1 VLQSIKF
8 FIVILH
14 GLATAAA
21 AAAAAHVVL
30 ADVSACCQVV
40 LPLLCGPHGLASS
53 VDSVRGV
60 AADVI
65 CNAVKNAGPA
75 QVGEADATVV
85 LWGGGR

>member
-1 VLQSIKF
+1 MMSFSVMLQ
-8 FIVILH
+8 

-21 AAAAAHVVL
+21 AAAAAAGAHVVL

-75 QVGEADATVV
+75 QVR
-85 LWGGGR
+85 LM